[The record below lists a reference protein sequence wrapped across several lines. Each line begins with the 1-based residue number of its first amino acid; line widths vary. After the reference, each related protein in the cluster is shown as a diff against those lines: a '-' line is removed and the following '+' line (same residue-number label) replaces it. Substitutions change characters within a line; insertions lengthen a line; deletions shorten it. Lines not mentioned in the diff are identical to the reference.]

1 LLDIVKHHGYLTVK
15 FTLHYDKGVRHMS
28 KPTSDCSDWAASN
41 KRNVVVLRNWTAAWV
56 LSTALMVFGPKL
68 LWDFQ
73 TTLTILGVLLNLG
86 IGFGMILANKR
97 HLQGLDEMHRKIF
110 LDAGALSLGV
120 GLVCGLSYGVLEDI
134 RLITFEP
141 EIAHL
146 VILMCL
152 TFLVGMISGHRKYR

>member
-1 LLDIVKHHGYLTVK
+1 
-15 FTLHYDKGVRHMS
+15 MS
-28 KPTSDCSDWAASN
+28 KTTPDCSDWAASN
-41 KRNVVVLRNWTAAWV
+41 KRNVVVLGYWTLAWV
-56 LSTALMVFGPKL
+56 LSTALAVFGPKL
-68 LWDFQ
+68 IWDFQ

-120 GLVCGLSYGVLEDI
+120 GLVCGLSYDVLEDI

-152 TFLVGMISGHRKYR
+152 TFLVGMISGHRKYQ

>member
-1 LLDIVKHHGYLTVK
+1 
-15 FTLHYDKGVRHMS
+15 MS
-28 KPTSDCSDWAASN
+28 KSDSGCSDWAASN
-41 KRNVVVLRNWTAAWV
+41 KRNVVVLRYWTFAWV
-56 LSTALMVFGPKL
+56 LSTALAVFGPKL
-68 LWDFQ
+68 IWDFQ
-73 TTLTILGVLLNLG
+73 TTLTMLGVLLNLG
-86 IGFGMILANKR
+86 VGFGMILANKR

-120 GLVCGLSYGVLEDI
+120 GLVCGLSYDLLEDV

-141 EIAHL
+141 EISHL